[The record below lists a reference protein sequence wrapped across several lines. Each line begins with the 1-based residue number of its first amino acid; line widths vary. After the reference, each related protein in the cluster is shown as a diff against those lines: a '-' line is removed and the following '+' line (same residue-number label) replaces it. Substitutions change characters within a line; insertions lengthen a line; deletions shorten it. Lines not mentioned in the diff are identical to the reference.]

1 MIKLLHFCSCLVCF
15 CFLIKT
21 TNYTITKLCVL
32 IKLRTERPRKLGIK
46 TTLVDVEASVVGS
59 VVLGEGLSVV
69 DEEGAPVLVAC

>member
-1 MIKLLHFCSCLVCF
+1 M
-15 CFLIKT
+15 
-21 TNYTITKLCVL
+21 L